1 MARGTLGGALTL
13 LAGSGLWFSGD
24 EQDLPVV
31 RVNPDDKLMSYWPSE
46 DYGAPLGMPPECR
59 WWNFSVQY
67 EATLCSHFAIGRLS
81 STPTR
86 AMERALNC
94 AGAHATECVLSP
106 EVGLAMP
113 AAFVYMH
120 DRGESSMKMLLAPRV
135 VETPDT
141 TAAATQ
147 HVRVTPPDGDGVTD
161 TRTFLFNRSVH
172 VEYLDGSTR
181 LMESTRLDGN
191 AAYCVQL
198 LRRAF
203 EPGCW
208 SKID

>member
-1 MARGTLGGALTL
+1 MLTF
-13 LAGSGLWFSGD
+13 AHF
-24 EQDLPVV
+24 
-31 RVNPDDKLMSYWPSE
+31 
-46 DYGAPLGMPPECR
+46 A
-59 WWNFSVQY
+59 VQ
-67 EATLCSHFAIGRLS
+67 ATLCSHFAISRLS

-135 VETPDT
+135 VETLDT
-141 TAAATQ
+141 AATQ
-147 HVRVTPPDGDGVTD
+147 HVRVAPPDGDGVTD

-181 LMESTRLDGN
+181 LMESTRLEGN

-208 SKID
+208 SRID